1 MEVFLHTRALGF
13 NCVRLVG
20 MKAAPDDAILLL
32 MQSILQNLLGT
43 LSSKHTPAQRFPS
56 HPVLLVAY
64 VTTSMM
70 AFLTGKDLL
79 L

>member
-1 MEVFLHTRALGF
+1 
-13 NCVRLVG
+13 

-64 VTTSMM
+64 STTSIFDRKRLVAMNKNVHEVHTTS
-70 AFLTGKDLL
+70 AGHPLRQL
-79 L
+79 